1 MLIENPSILVTD
13 DDAAFRDTVRNILQP
28 RGFRLLTAAD
38 GEETLRIVNSQPVH
52 LLLLDMHMPRLNGLE
67 TARRIRQLNSRL
79 PFVLLSAALDESIAQ
94 QARLIDV
101 FSMLSKP
108 VSQRD
113 LTTTVDQVFRRV
125 YGWPMNS

>member
-13 DDAAFRDTVRNILQP
+13 DDAAFRDTVRDILQP